1 MHISSRVGLHVEQ
14 QRSGGSEVCETRN
27 SGWPGWGKGGL
38 KGGMKEGGHDP
49 QVESDVDEA
58 EESSVRNFLSKL
70 DKNFL
75 SSPRFIM
82 RGEYEGISN
91 GTVYKL
97 IVRRKTE
104 GTYVVWGLFNM
115 KTKKQILLVRGEMN
129 YLYNLERQRTERW
142 KTYGRYVKGGWAWD
156 GYGGDPQ
163 KQEDSTL

>member
-1 MHISSRVGLHVEQ
+1 M
-14 QRSGGSEVCETRN
+14 
-27 SGWPGWGKGGL
+27 

-163 KQEDSTL
+163 R